1 MIAPGDRTGLP
12 FWAASSTSSW
22 ALAAHDP
29 LARHPCNGYDPAVIV
44 SFGDAATE
52 ALYHGSADRRTR
64 RFPRDIVKACLRKL
78 DMLAAAVTLDDL
90 RAPPGNR
97 LEAL

>member
-1 MIAPGDRTGLP
+1 M
-12 FWAASSTSSW
+12 
-22 ALAAHDP
+22 
-29 LARHPCNGYDPAVIV
+29 IV

-64 RFPRDIVKACLRKL
+64 RFPRDIMKASLRKL

-90 RAPPGNR
+90 RALPGNR
-97 LEAL
+97 LEALKGDLKGEHSIRANDQWRIVFRWTPQGAAEVRLIDYH